1 MNPLTKPTHTRSQ
14 PLVKNTVKTRLTVD
28 VSECR
33 PELLP
38 RSPKIHLNT
47 SNSTFMK
54 VVHLVEGHNFH
65 VDWHFK
71 FGGENFEK
79 PLTRQIFLFSRTG
92 RHSILARRSCKIR

>member
-1 MNPLTKPTHTRSQ
+1 MNPNEPLYQAYTPRSG
-14 PLVKNTVKTRLTVD
+14 PLVKDTVQTGLTVD

-47 SNSTFMK
+47 SKSIFVK
-54 VVHLVEGHNFH
+54 VDHLVEGHNFL

-71 FGGENFEK
+71 F
-79 PLTRQIFLFSRTG
+79 
-92 RHSILARRSCKIR
+92 